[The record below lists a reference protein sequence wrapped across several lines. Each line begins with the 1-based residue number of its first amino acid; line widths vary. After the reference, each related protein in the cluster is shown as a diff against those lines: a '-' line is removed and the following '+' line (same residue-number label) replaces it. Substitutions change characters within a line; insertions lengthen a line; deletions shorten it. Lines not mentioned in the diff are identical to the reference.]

1 MRTFQKGEFVA
12 SRGAVAKPNIVA
24 CSAAAAA
31 NASAAGI
38 YSPAAADTD
47 GRRPPS
53 PRWMLSR
60 VVSADTQLSAS
71 EDW

>member
-1 MRTFQKGEFVA
+1 MRTFQKGEYAA
-12 SRGAVAKPNIVA
+12 SHGAVAKPNIIA

-31 NASAAGI
+31 NASAAVM

-53 PRWMLSR
+53 PRQMLSS
-60 VVSADTQLSAS
+60 VV
-71 EDW
+71 